1 MKKKSFIFFCLL
13 LPFIALAGNG
23 GRVAGSITGH
33 VFDQD
38 GATPIADALVWIK
51 GLGTLGDSV
60 EYQMI
65 TDSSGCF
72 FGTWEAG
79 SYHGGAMAWGYADTV
94 LPYLLLI
101 PAGDTLRDVSIVMH
115 ENYAPLNYVVAEEL
129 NEDMVKVSWG
139 KGEPQLLEDFECGNF
154 TKFDWDN
161 GISDFPWT
169 ITSTTPHQGQY
180 CMKSTNEGQGSTTS
194 AVQVAVTVPK
204 DGKMSFFGKASCEQ
218 TWDFGSFYI
227 DDVKMCE
234 LSGNYGWQERV
245 FDISQGEHVFRW
257 QFEKDVSTD
266 AGDDCFYVDDIR
278 FYYKQPP
285 FSGEEWI
292 SYSND
297 IYYTNVTCSVDHSHW
312 GCCWLS
318 EDLTRYEGALLTK
331 VSIFSDSTGH
341 AGGNYTVGIYTGGDT
356 YPLTLLTEQEV
367 MVPDSLDG
375 YAVFDLNDTVEIDD
389 TQNLWM
395 VWSSEGNTYQAATC
409 TEPDPEQNGTWWG
422 NNTTWSHS
430 GHGSWMTKAYLVDT
444 AGQQRELAL
453 GDGSRNLR
461 HFNVWRRRTES
472 DSLMIASH
480 ILDSAY
486 MDMSWKHLPWGT
498 YYWGVGCTYEGN
510 RGESPIVWSSGVKKD
525 MTTTAE
531 FFVRTDTEAPPTG
544 AEIVLTRADGI
555 VDEYRAVVDATGHYV
570 FDNVLRAYY
579 DITVSLN
586 GYLPYHSDTAVSI
599 LEPAVFH
606 CELKERVQA
615 PETLYVSHTGWTT
628 WTMPADKERSVVG
641 YEIMLD
647 GVSVGTT
654 VNKKFQF
661 DVSGLSDSVQYVAS
675 VRAQFVTGVSEW
687 IHHTWIYR
695 SCDHFQGTQNG
706 VSVTLANNKVE
717 VSWTYPDINMVG
729 ALVFRDGN
737 LLGYSDTSIFIDANP
752 PFANQQADYCVR
764 IIHNGPHDGTYYSM
778 SCAECVHL
786 DMPMLCDPPELLRG
800 NVQWLNEM
808 EHGALI
814 SWGPKPSPIN
824 EWLHYDDNAYLGC
837 LGSQGTLYWGIRFD
851 KEDLA
856 DFAGCAL
863 TQVAIYDVRAIEY
876 TVSIYQGGETAPET
890 PLHFQS
896 FSLSETYSWH
906 EEMLSNVISID
917 TTKPLWIVF
926 SQIGYRDPAPACA
939 NTGNPDGRW
948 VSMDGI
954 GWSDLG
960 SNTWM
965 IRCFVTNML
974 NGNRSVLDVQ
984 EPAYNMQHFNLYRSN
999 DNVNYQQIATIDT
1012 VHGQEYYTYFD
1023 NYVDEPELELYY
1035 RLTAYY
1041 VDAYGNECESFPA
1054 ASELHPDQHY
1064 VHVTNPWSLD
1074 EKEEELRIYPVPARD
1089 ELHIL
1094 VRNMRNATLYN
1105 AMGQVVVDQPVAGD
1119 EAVLSLSHL
1128 PNGIFMLQIT
1138 GENYRYSRRIIISH

>member
-1 MKKKSFIFFCLL
+1 MKKTFILFICILLSFT
-13 LPFIALAGNG
+13 ALAGNG
-23 GRVAGSITGH
+23 GRVTGSITGH

-38 GATPIADALVWIK
+38 GISPISGAVVWLKTI
-51 GLGTLGDSV
+51 GSNGDTV
-60 EYQMI
+60 EYQMV
-65 TDSSGCF
+65 TDSSGF
-72 FGTWEAG
+72 FVGTWQAA
-79 SYHGGAMAWGYADTV
+79 SYQAGAMAIGYADTT
-94 LPYLLLI
+94 LPDLLVI
-101 PAGDTLRDVSIVMH
+101 PESDTLHNVSIIMH
-115 ENYAPLNYVVAEEL
+115 EAYDPLNYVMAEEL

-139 KGEPQLLEDFECGNF
+139 KGEPLLLEDFELGNF
-154 TKFDWDN
+154 SKFDWDN
-161 GISDFPWT
+161 SVSDFPWE
-169 ITSTTPHQGQY
+169 ITTASPHQGQY
-180 CMKSTNEGQGSTTS
+180 CMKSTNEGQGASTS
-194 AVQVAVTVPK
+194 AIQVEMTVPK

-218 TWDFGSFYI
+218 TWDVGSFFI
-227 DDVKMCE
+227 DGVKMCE
-234 LSGNYGWQERV
+234 FSGIHGWQDRV
-245 FDISQGEHVFRW
+245 FDISQGEHLFRW

-285 FSGEEWI
+285 FSGEEWF

-297 IYYTNVTCSVDHSHW
+297 LYNTNVTCSEDHSHW
-312 GCCWLS
+312 GSLWPS
-318 EDLTRYEGALLTK
+318 DKLTRYAGASLTK
-331 VSIFSDSTGH
+331 VSLFSDSTGH
-341 AGGNYTVGIYTGGDT
+341 AGGKYTVGFYVGGDS
-356 YPLTLLTEQEV
+356 YPLTLLAEQDATL
-367 MVPDSLDG
+367 PDSLDG
-375 YAVFDLNDTVEIDD
+375 YAIFDLTTPIEIDD
-389 TQNLWM
+389 TQNLWII
-395 VWSSEGNTYQAATC
+395 WSAERPTYQATTC
-409 TEPDPEQNGTWWG
+409 TEPDSERNGTWWG
-422 NNTTWSHS
+422 NGTAWSQS
-430 GHGSWMTKAYLVDT
+430 GHGAWMTAAYVIDT
-444 AGQQRELAL
+444 TGRLQQMTECATERKLRYFNILRTRL
-453 GDGSRNLR
+453 GDD
-461 HFNVWRRRTES
+461 T
-472 DSLMIASH
+472 LMIASH

-498 YYWGVGCTYEGN
+498 YQWGVSCTYEGN
-510 RGESPIVWSSGVKKD
+510 RGESPVVWSNGVKKD
-525 MTTTAE
+525 LTTTAE
-531 FFVRTDTEAPPTG
+531 FYVTTNTAAPPTG
-544 AEIVLTRADGI
+544 AEIILTRADSTAY
-555 VDEYRAVVDATGHYV
+555 EYRATVDATGHCV
-570 FDNVLRAYY
+570 FEAVLRAHY
-579 DITVSLN
+579 DLTITLN
-586 GYLPYHSDTAVSI
+586 GYLPYQNDTVVPI
-599 LEPAVFH
+599 LEPSVFH
-606 CELKERVQA
+606 CELMEQIQA
-615 PETLYVSHTGWTT
+615 PEALYVSHTGWAT
-628 WTMPADKERSVVG
+628 WIMPVDKERPVVG

-647 GVSVGTT
+647 SMSVGTVT
-654 VNKKFQF
+654 NTNFQF
-661 DVSGLSDSVQYVAS
+661 DVDGLCDSVEHVAS

-687 IHHTWIYR
+687 IHHAWTYR
-695 SCDHFQGTQNG
+695 SCDHFPGTQSG
-706 VSVTLANNKVE
+706 VTATLTNNNVE
-717 VSWTYPDINMVG
+717 VAWVYPDTNVVG
-729 ALVFRDGN
+729 AVVFRDGN
-737 LLGYSDTSIFIDANP
+737 LLGFTGNSVFVDANP

-764 IIHNGPHDGTYYSM
+764 IIRNGPYDGTYYAM
-778 SCAECVHL
+778 SCAECVHI

-800 NVQWLNEM
+800 SVQWLNEM

-814 SWGPKPSPIN
+814 SWGPKPNPVN
-824 EWLHYDDNAYLGC
+824 DWLHYDDNAYLGC
-837 LGSQGTLYWGIRFD
+837 LGFQGTLYWGIRFD

-856 DFAGCAL
+856 DYMGCAL

-896 FSLSETYSWH
+896 FSLIETYSWH
-906 EEMLSNVISID
+906 EEVLSNVIPID
-917 TTKPLWIVF
+917 TTQPLWIVF

-954 GWSDLG
+954 DWFDLG

-1054 ASELHPDQHY
+1054 ASEFHPDQHY

-1105 AMGQVVVDQPVAGD
+1105 AMGQVVVDQPVAGG